1 MSVTKRI
8 NGDYLITNKGDGL
21 TARSNVTISTTTL
34 YVDGNLIVGGNATS
48 VGRTDTYVTDNI
60 LTLNK
65 GETGAGVS
73 LVYSGIE
80 VDRGT
85 QPNVQIRW
93 NESVDRWQ
101 VSTDQTGTTFA
112 NIATSTSTGSLG
124 VSANLDLANY
134 SIYSSTFG
142 NVRFDDNVAIQNTTV
157 APTALAGYNTI
168 YTQTPNGGGSG
179 LYVTNTSY
187 TSQELITRIK
197 SLIYTTLL

>member
-8 NGDYLITNKGDGL
+8 NGDYLITNKDSGF

-65 GETGAGVS
+65 GESGAGVT
-73 LVYSGIE
+73 LVYAGIE

-85 QPNVQIRW
+85 QPNVQLRW
-93 NESVDRWQ
+93 NETFDRWQ
-101 VSTDQTGTTFA
+101 ISTDATGTTFA
-112 NIATSTSTGSLG
+112 NIGTTTSTGSIGL
-124 VSANLDLANY
+124 VANLDLQNY

-142 NVRFDDNVAIQNTTV
+142 NVRFDENVAIQNTTV
-157 APTALAGYNTI
+157 APSVFSGYNTV
-168 YTQTPNGGGSG
+168 YAQTPNGGGSG
-179 LYVTNTSY
+179 LYITNTTY
-187 TSQELITRIK
+187 TQQELMTRIK
-197 SLIYTTLL
+197 GLIYTTLL